1 MSDVVMG
8 ELTWSRV
15 TGKRRW
21 QATRTML
28 DRWITAGRM
37 ERPRMLRT
45 ILIAEVRKH
54 EGAYEVRMFREGTL
68 IPPFR
73 HRDTRDV
80 ITICDSLPEAK
91 AAVAAELAQRAL
103 EAMT

>member
-54 EGAYEVRMFREGTL
+54 EGAYRGAYVSGGHL
-68 IPPFR
+68 
-73 HRDTRDV
+73 
-80 ITICDSLPEAK
+80 DSP
-91 AAVAAELAQRAL
+91 VS
-103 EAMT
+103 TS